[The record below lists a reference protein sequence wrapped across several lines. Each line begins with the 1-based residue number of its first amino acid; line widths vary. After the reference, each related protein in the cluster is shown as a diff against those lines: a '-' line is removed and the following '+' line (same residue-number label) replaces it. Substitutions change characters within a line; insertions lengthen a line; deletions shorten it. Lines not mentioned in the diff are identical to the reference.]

1 MWTTETLV
9 SYQKD
14 NRKATQ
20 KVTSLRHVNTLLP
33 SIFLST
39 MLTFRSFLKKYLLT
53 IIYFI
58 PRPYSSDSPK
68 DASQVF
74 WHWTFF
80 FWGLWGWCQGIKGF
94 KQAPEQSTVSCMS
107 GLQHCVAGKKTFM
120 TQKCHNNL
128 QPCVSH
134 VPGCGLV
141 TRHQCIAWWR
151 KNAYF
156 FFVSFGGES
165 KRLGECIFSAVLLAK
180 WKYTGIYYSF
190 NAIFITLRP

>member
-20 KVTSLRHVNTLLP
+20 KVTSLRHMNTLLP

-80 FWGLWGWCQGIKGF
+80 FGGCGGGVKGLRGSNKHLNRALWAACQVCNTVL
-94 KQAPEQSTVSCMS
+94 QA
-107 GLQHCVAGKKTFM
+107 KKPSWHKNVTI
-120 TQKCHNNL
+120 TC
-128 QPCVSH
+128 SH
-134 VPGCGLV
+134 V
-141 TRHQCIAWWR
+141 
-151 KNAYF
+151 
-156 FFVSFGGES
+156 
-165 KRLGECIFSAVLLAK
+165 SAMYLDVV
-180 WKYTGIYYSF
+180 
-190 NAIFITLRP
+190 